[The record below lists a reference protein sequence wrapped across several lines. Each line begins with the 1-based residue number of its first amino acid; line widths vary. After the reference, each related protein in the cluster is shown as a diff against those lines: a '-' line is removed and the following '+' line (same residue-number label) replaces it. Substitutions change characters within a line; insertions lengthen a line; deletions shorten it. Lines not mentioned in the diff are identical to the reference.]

1 MPSSVPHHPTFAYL
15 LDVKASFKADV
26 KHKGFETIYG
36 RRGVLRFPPEKTCRP
51 TLIAYPPALAAHP
64 PNSKLVSQI
73 SVFCSRTRGQ
83 DWVSM
88 RFLSRH
94 GFCVPAPI
102 NERLAAQRR
111 PPRGSGRPRT
121 GMTEHTV
128 KSLRFGARQEGLFP
142 AWSSGQPDLPTL
154 KTLLIIIHLPY

>member
-1 MPSSVPHHPTFAYL
+1 MPSSVPHLPTFAYL

-26 KHKGFETIYG
+26 KHKGNN
-36 RRGVLRFPPEKTCRP
+36 LRSPWCVAFPARKTCHP

-73 SVFCSRTRGQ
+73 SVFCSGTRGQ

-128 KSLRFGARQEGLFP
+128 KSLRFGARQEGL
-142 AWSSGQPDLPTL
+142 SSGQPDLPTL